1 MKTAYIL
8 GFEGFAIKVSPGFFD
23 NPKIGLPSLNGLMI
37 LFSARTGQMIAIL
50 REEGRISKAE
60 LARRVNLSAAPCWER
75 LKRLEQAGIITGYRA
90 EVALKK
96 ISAHIVVFMATELSQ
111 HRAEDFQTFER
122 GVARHDEIV
131 SCWAVGGG
139 FDYILQI
146 VTRDID
152 SYQRLVDQ
160 LLEAH
165 VGLARY
171 FTYVVTKPVKT
182 AGKLPFDLLAGG
194 PKE

>member
-1 MKTAYIL
+1 MLKLDDRDLRI
-8 GFEGFAIKVSPGFFD
+8 
-23 NPKIGLPSLNGLMI
+23 
-37 LFSARTGQMIAIL
+37 IAIL

-75 LKRLEQAGIITGYRA
+75 LQKLERAGIITGYRA

-96 ISAHIVVFMATELSQ
+96 IAKHIVVFMAVELGG

-122 GVARHDEIV
+122 EMARHDEIV
-131 SCWAVGGG
+131 ACWAVGGG
-139 FDYILQI
+139 FDYIVQI

-152 SYQRLVDQ
+152 AYQRLVDE
-160 LLEAH
+160 LLEAR
-165 VGLARY
+165 VGLSRY

-182 AGKLPFDLLAGG
+182 SGRLPLDLLTREAA
-194 PKE
+194 KE

>member
-1 MKTAYIL
+1 MLKL
-8 GFEGFAIKVSPGFFD
+8 DDRDLK
-23 NPKIGLPSLNGLMI
+23 
-37 LFSARTGQMIAIL
+37 MIAIL
-50 REEGRISKAE
+50 REEGRISKAD

-75 LKRLEQAGIITGYRA
+75 LKRLEEAGIITGYHA

-96 ISAHIVVFMATELSQ
+96 LGPHIVVFMAAELES
-111 HRAEDFQTFER
+111 HRGEDFQKFER
-122 GVARHDEIV
+122 SLARYDEIV
-131 SCWAVGGG
+131 ACWAVGGG

-160 LLEAH
+160 LLEAR

-171 FTYVVTKPVKT
+171 FTYVVTKPVKQSAT
-182 AGKLPFDLLAGG
+182 LPLEMLTGG
-194 PKE
+194 GQQDGQ